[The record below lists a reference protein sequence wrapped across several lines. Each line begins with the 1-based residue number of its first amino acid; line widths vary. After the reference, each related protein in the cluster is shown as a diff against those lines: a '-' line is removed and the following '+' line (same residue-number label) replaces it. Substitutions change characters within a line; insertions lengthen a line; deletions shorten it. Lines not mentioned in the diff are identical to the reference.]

1 MVPNPLESDF
11 WSIDSC
17 ISNLFIR
24 SWSMLIGGYM
34 SLFERIKEKRIRNIS
49 KELDKLQKAV
59 RILQYIISKE
69 TDKDWKE
76 YFTAEL
82 EVNEAEIKYLQKKQE
97 MIWRRI

>member
-1 MVPNPLESDF
+1 
-11 WSIDSC
+11 
-17 ISNLFIR
+17 
-24 SWSMLIGGYM
+24 M

-59 RILQYIISKE
+59 IILQDIISKE

-97 MIWRRI
+97 MIWRMI

>member
-1 MVPNPLESDF
+1 
-11 WSIDSC
+11 
-17 ISNLFIR
+17 
-24 SWSMLIGGYM
+24 M
-34 SLFERIKEKRIRNIS
+34 SLFKIIKEKRIRNIS

-59 RILQYIISKE
+59 RILQDIISKE

-97 MIWRRI
+97 MIWRKYDV

>member
-1 MVPNPLESDF
+1 
-11 WSIDSC
+11 
-17 ISNLFIR
+17 
-24 SWSMLIGGYM
+24 MLIGGDM

-59 RILQYIISKE
+59 IILQDIISKE

-97 MIWRRI
+97 MIWRMI